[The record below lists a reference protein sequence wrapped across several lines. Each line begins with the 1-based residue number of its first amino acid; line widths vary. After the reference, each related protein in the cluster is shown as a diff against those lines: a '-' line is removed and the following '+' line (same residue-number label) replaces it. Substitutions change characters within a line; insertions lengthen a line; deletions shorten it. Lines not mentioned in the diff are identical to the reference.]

1 MSEQVPPPVP
11 PVSTPQPQQPRD
23 VMHIPPA
30 VAESAPAPSGRSGAS
45 AWWLLGVL
53 VVAVLVMGSCALP
66 VLMLAGGTEGVTKGG
81 EGVAVIR
88 IDGPIAGV
96 GDGYGDY
103 VTPEG
108 FFDTLDKA
116 LEDDSVKAIVLRVD
130 SPGGTV
136 AASQEIARYVKECE
150 KPVVVSSGDVNA
162 SGAYMISSQADEI
175 WALPGTAVGSI
186 GVIAQ
191 IPNVSG
197 LLDKVGVEFTTIT
210 AGKNKDT
217 GSPYRPLTKEERALI
232 QGEVDEA
239 YDQFIDIVAEG
250 RNLKRSE
257 VASLATGWTW
267 SGERAA
273 ELGLVDHIGT
283 YRDALDAAAEA
294 GGITG
299 DYDIITYDDTFGDFF
314 RTLMG
319 LTRVLSRLEGAVPA
333 RPDTGLRERLPR

>member
-1 MSEQVPPPVP
+1 MVV
-11 PVSTPQPQQPRD
+11 
-23 VMHIPPA
+23 
-30 VAESAPAPSGRSGAS
+30 
-45 AWWLLGVL
+45 LLV
-53 VVAVLVMGSCALP
+53 GSCALP
-66 VLMLAGGTEGVTKGG
+66 FVMLAGDGFESVSDSG

-88 IDGPIAGV
+88 IDAPIVGV

-103 VTPEG
+103 ITPES
-108 FFDTLDKA
+108 FYDTLDQA
-116 LEDDSVKAIVLRVD
+116 QQDDSVKAIVLRVD

-136 AASQEIARYVKECE
+136 AASQEIARYVKQCT

-191 IPNVSG
+191 IPNASE
-197 LLDKVGVEFTTIT
+197 LLDKVGIEFTVIT

-217 GSPYRPLTKEERALI
+217 GSPYRPLTNEERALI

-239 YDQFIDIVAEG
+239 YGQFIDIVAEG
-250 RNLKRSE
+250 RKLKRSE

-267 SGERAA
+267 SGERAK
-273 ELGLVDHIGT
+273 ELGLVDKIGT
-283 YRDALDAAAEA
+283 YEDALDAAADA
-294 GGITG
+294 GGIKG
-299 DYDIITYDDTFGDFF
+299 DYEIITYEDEFGELF

-319 LTRVLSRLEGAVPA
+319 LTRVLARLEGASPSI
-333 RPDTGLRERLPR
+333 PDTSVRGRLPR